1 VPLLA
6 IVIAAAC
13 SEKLDTSANCPVLCT
28 DPSLEIRDTTLDV
41 VTFDS
46 AFAGFTG
53 VGERWPAPALTSLS
67 GLGFLNETFVA
78 VANRADSLDVRQVFR
93 FDTLPR
99 ILAAGDTTP
108 ITAVTTSQLLLVID
122 SVRSVLPATA
132 TTVALYDV
140 DTTAAN
146 DTADA
151 TLTPLFR
158 ADRLIATKT
167 FTPAQISADTIVGFG
182 RASPYRQFTV
192 NIPDSVMLNR
202 ITGSRRLRIG
212 MRITSSSPAALRFVA
227 PSTNS
232 GGLVPRVSYD
242 PSPDTA
248 IRPWVAATQFNSTV
262 TEPAR
267 FRAQV
272 LVLRDLTPRLTDGTL
287 QVGGLVGVRSLV
299 RVALPRRFLQSITI
313 VRASLDMTQR
323 PLRTAPGATDRVR
336 LRARV
341 GIAGPALGTDPRR
354 AVELLDPLL
363 EGVQLASLAIAP
375 ADSGVRSF
383 DVGDAL
389 RRWIVQDSTIP
400 TSFILYSEGEIF
412 QEQRPAFFSRRSPV
426 AAVRPRVRLTYTTR
440 REGAIP

>member
-41 VTFDS
+41 VTFDT
-46 AFAGFTG
+46 AFQGFTG
-53 VGERWPAPALTSLS
+53 VGERWPAPALTSTS
-67 GLGFLNETFVA
+67 GGFFLNETFVS
-78 VANRADSLDVRQVFR
+78 VANRTDSLDVRQVFR

-108 ITAVTTSQLLLVID
+108 IVAVTSSQLLFVID
-122 SVRSVLPATA
+122 TARSVLPTAA
-132 TTVALYDV
+132 TTVSLYDV
-140 DTTAAN
+140 DTNATNDTTAA
-146 DTADA
+146 ALA
-151 TLTPLFR
+151 PLFR

-167 FTPAQISADTIVGFG
+167 FTRAQIAADTIIGFG
-182 RASPYRQFTV
+182 AASPLRQFTV
-192 NIPDSVMLNR
+192 AISDSLMLNR
-202 ITGSRRLRIG
+202 IKGSRRLRVG
-212 MRITSSSPAALRFVA
+212 LQVTSSSPASLRFVS

-232 GGLVPRVSYD
+232 SGLVPRVSYD

-248 IRPWVAATQFNSTV
+248 IRPWVAATQYNGAVSAP
-262 TEPAR
+262 ER
-267 FRAQV
+267 FRAQA
-272 LVLRDLTPRLTDGTL
+272 LVLRDRTPLLTDGTL
-287 QVGGLVGVRSLV
+287 QVGGVVGVRSLV
-299 RVALPRRFLQSITI
+299 RVALPRRFLQSVTI

-323 PLRTAPGATDRVR
+323 PQRSAPGATDRVR

-383 DVGDAL
+383 DVGSAL
-389 RRWIVQDSTIP
+389 RLWITQDSTIP
-400 TSFILYSEGEIF
+400 TSFILYSEGEVF
-412 QEQRPAFFSRRSPV
+412 QEQRPAFFSRRSTV
-426 AAVRPRVRLTYTTR
+426 AAVRPRLRLTYTTR